1 MLKILG
7 ACGVKYALE
16 SSVTIRRGQLK
27 SASDAEEIVK
37 KLKPGS
43 IIAFEVN
50 RPLDIKV
57 KEQGAYDEKP
67 AIDKKPT
74 IKDSDFV
81 NQPAP
86 RDMAEEVSWLIDA
99 LKEEGYE
106 LRGLEGISVAGD

>member
-1 MLKILG
+1 M
-7 ACGVKYALE
+7 KYALE

-27 SASDAEEIVK
+27 SASDAKEIVK

-74 IKDSDFV
+74 IKDSDFIDRPV
-81 NQPAP
+81 P
-86 RDMAEEVSWLIDA
+86 RDMAEEVSWLIGA

-106 LRGLEGISVAGD
+106 LKGLEGISVAGD